1 MDPRR
6 SLAERRTV
14 SLNDTEDATIQ
25 GDNHNT
31 KTPRKERTEH
41 ITTNEFAIYRML
53 LQLPLFIM
61 ECHCFGGLYEKKL
74 YIIKGFQ
81 LLK

>member
-14 SLNDTEDATIQ
+14 SLNDTQDATIQ
-25 GDNHNT
+25 GDNQNT

-53 LQLPLFIM
+53 FQLPLFIM
-61 ECHCFGGLYEKKL
+61 ECHFWGGYMRKS
-74 YIIKGFQ
+74 YILKGFQ